1 MSALGLHKL
10 GSGRVAERKRKF
22 GRGKYSVGGAKK
34 MAIFVFSH
42 TKAAC
47 VCGRVFLFFCVDA
60 FAMAFLGL

>member
-34 MAIFVFSH
+34 WPFSFFH
-42 TKAAC
+42 IPKLPAC
-47 VCGRVFLFFCVDA
+47 VEEFSSFFA
-60 FAMAFLGL
+60 LMRLLWHF